1 MDDVEELLAAD
12 AQRRAAMIS
21 GDVEA
26 LSALLSEDL
35 VWTHSSGRT
44 DDKTAFLGAI
54 AQGTVT
60 YLALETENVDVSRHG
75 DVYLCHGI
83 LNGRAS
89 RDGAEKAL
97 RNKFLSV
104 WRRADGA
111 LVMVAWQ
118 STGF

>member
-1 MDDVEELLAAD
+1 MSFGRQVW
-12 AQRRAAMIS
+12 
-21 GDVEA
+21 EA
-26 LSALLSEDL
+26 VMAGG
-35 VWTHSSGRT
+35 W
-44 DDKTAFLGAI
+44 
-54 AQGTVT
+54 
-60 YLALETENVDVSRHG
+60 
-75 DVYLCHGI
+75 
-83 LNGRAS
+83 S

>member
-1 MDDVEELLAAD
+1 MDDMQELLTAD
-12 AQRRAAMIS
+12 AQRRDAMIA
-21 GDVEA
+21 GDVDG
-26 LSALLSEDL
+26 LSRLLDDEL

-54 AQGTVT
+54 ADGTVT
-60 YLALETENVDVSRHG
+60 YLSLETEDVSVSRHG
-75 DVYLCHGI
+75 EVYLCHGI

-104 WRRADGA
+104 WRRANGA
-111 LVMVAWQ
+111 FAMLAWQ

>member
-1 MDDVEELLAAD
+1 MDDVQELLTAD
-12 AQRRAAMIS
+12 AQRRDAMIA
-21 GDVEA
+21 GDVDA
-26 LSALLSEDL
+26 LSLLLSDEL

-44 DDKTAFLGAI
+44 DDKAAFLGAI
-54 AQGTVT
+54 AEGTVT
-60 YLALETENVDVSRHG
+60 YLALETENVGVSRHG

-104 WRRADGA
+104 WRRANGA
-111 LVMVAWQ
+111 FIMLAWQ